1 MSQLKNI
8 SYLNINT
15 INVCKEDVEKIKK
28 IFLENNIKA
37 SFHLNGLE
45 ALCEIESK
53 FRVENNFAGTQE
65 ETYELEQE
73 IEKKLNLAENIL
85 DYEVIEEITNKLF

>member
-8 SYLNINT
+8 SYLDINT
-15 INVCKEDVEKIKK
+15 INVCKEDIEKIKK
-28 IFLENNIKA
+28 LFSENNIKA
-37 SFHLNGLE
+37 SFHENGLE

-53 FRVENNFAGTQE
+53 FKVENNFTGTQE
-65 ETYELEQE
+65 EAYELEQE